1 MMDFILAHV
10 EVKHNEKAHRFE
22 SEIHGMLAVL
32 VYRIVLGRMLIQH
45 TEVPPALE
53 GRGLA
58 AKLTRVALEYARNE
72 KLQVV
77 PACSYTASF
86 MAKHPE
92 FNDLL
97 PPPR

>member
-1 MMDFILAHV
+1 MDFVLDQV
-10 EVKHNEKAHRFE
+10 EVKHDEKAHRFE
-22 SEIHGMLAVL
+22 SEIHGLSAVL
-32 VYRIVLGRMLIQH
+32 VYRIVPGRMLIQH
-45 TEVPPALE
+45 TEVPPSLE

-58 AKLTRVALEYARNE
+58 AKLTRVALEYARKE

-92 FNDLL
+92 YNDLL

>member
-1 MMDFILAHV
+1 MEFALDQV
-10 EVKHNEKAHRFE
+10 EVKHDEKARRFE
-22 SEIHGMLAVL
+22 AEIHGLSAVL
-32 VYRIVLGRMLIQH
+32 VYKIMPGRMLIQH

-58 AKLTRVALEYARNE
+58 AKITRVALEYARKE

-77 PACSYTASF
+77 PACSYTASY

-92 FNDLL
+92 YNDLL

>member
-1 MMDFILAHV
+1 MEFAVDRV
-10 EVKHNEKAHRFE
+10 EVKHNEAVHRFE
-22 SEIHGMLAVL
+22 AEIHGLQAVV
-32 VYRIVLGRMLIQH
+32 VYKLIPGRMLIQH
-45 TEVPPALE
+45 TEVPPVLE

-58 AKLTRVALEYARNE
+58 ARLTRVALEFARS
-72 KLQVV
+72 KGLQVV

-92 FNDLL
+92 YNDLL

>member
-1 MMDFILAHV
+1 MEFAVDQV
-10 EVKHNEKAHRFE
+10 EVKHNETARRFE
-22 SEIHGMLAVL
+22 AEIHGLRAVV
-32 VYRIVLGRMLIQH
+32 VYKIIPGRMLIQH
-45 TEVPPALE
+45 TEVPPVLE

-58 AKLTRVALEYARNE
+58 ARLTRVALEFARS
-72 KLQVV
+72 KGLQVV

-92 FNDLL
+92 YNDLL

>member
-1 MMDFILAHV
+1 MEFAVDRV
-10 EVKHNEKAHRFE
+10 EVKHNEAVHRFE
-22 SEIHGMLAVL
+22 AEIHGLQAVV
-32 VYRIVLGRMLIQH
+32 VYKIIPGRMLIQH
-45 TEVPPALE
+45 TEVPPVLE

-58 AKLTRVALEYARNE
+58 ARLTRVALEFARS
-72 KLQVV
+72 KGLQVV

-92 FNDLL
+92 YNDLL

>member
-1 MMDFILAHV
+1 MEFALDQV
-10 EVKHNEKAHRFE
+10 EVKHNEAVHRFE
-22 SEIHGMLAVL
+22 AEIHGLKAVV
-32 VYRIVLGRMLIQH
+32 VYKIIPGLMLIQH
-45 TEVPPALE
+45 TESTAVLE

-58 AKLTRVALEYARNE
+58 ARLTRVALEFARS
-72 KLQVV
+72 KGLQVV

-92 FNDLL
+92 YNDLL